1 MAVPMPEVP
10 GVRHRDVDAG
20 GVRLHVAEAGPADGE
35 PVLLVH
41 GWPQHWYC
49 WREVIG
55 RLPESWRLVMPDL
68 RGLGWSEKPAGGYEK
83 EQLASDLLALLDALE
98 IERVRYLGHDWGAFS
113 GLLLALRAPERVSA
127 LLILS
132 VPHLWPSRHDQRNPW
147 RLAALAYQGALSTP
161 GLGEALMRRGLAK
174 RMLAAGA
181 SKGTFSPAD
190 LDRYDAVMRT
200 PDAARSTSELY
211 RTFLLREVPPIV
223 RGRYA
228 EARLEVPAR
237 LIVGEHDVI
246 VRGADLEGQE
256 RNAPGLTVER
266 APGARHFLPEERP
279 QLVADRARALFGA

>member
-1 MAVPMPEVP
+1 MAVPMPELP

-55 RLPESWRLVMPDL
+55 RLPEEWRLVMPDL
-68 RGLGWSEKPAGGYEK
+68 RGFGWSEKPAAGYEK
-83 EQLASDLLALLDALE
+83 EQLAGDLLALLDALGLD
-98 IERVRYLGHDWGAFS
+98 RVRYLGHDWGAFS

-127 LLILS
+127 LLVLS

-147 RLAALAYQGALSTP
+147 RLAGLAYQGVLSTP
-161 GLGEALMRRGLAK
+161 RVGEALMERGLAR

-181 SKGTFSPAD
+181 SPGTFSPAE

-200 PDAARSTSELY
+200 PDAARATGALY
-211 RTFLLREVPPIV
+211 RTFLVHEIAPIV

-237 LIVGEHDVI
+237 LIVGDRDVI
-246 VRGADLEGQE
+246 VRGADLEGHD

-279 QLVADRARALFGA
+279 QLVADRARELFGA